1 MLQEL
6 SLNPRVFFADWK
18 REQPVGQSDHDK
30 EEAVRRRAYELWLEE
45 GKAHGRDRE
54 HWSRAKEEIAKAQE
68 QGKTQ
73 PPNGNKNAQVT
84 PTNASATESASPSG
98 SPSPPRSAPSRTA
111 APARTAPKAPPPR
124 GAKR

>member
-6 SLNPRVFFADWK
+6 SLDPRVFFADWK
-18 REQPVGQSDHDK
+18 REQPVAQSDHDK

-68 QGKTQ
+68 QGKSQ
-73 PPNGNKNAQVT
+73 PSNGNKDAEVA
-84 PTNASATESASPSG
+84 PTNASATESASASR
-98 SPSPPRSAPSRTA
+98 SPSPSAPSRPVPA
-111 APARTAPKAPPPR
+111 AASRVAPKAPPPR